1 MKTAK
6 KGFISTPLLGT
17 IIFLIALV
25 FVVNLSLS
33 ERNAVSQATTNAY
46 DNRLVSL
53 IDSYN
58 LDAASQMT
66 QSVKSSVEGFLGGGC
81 WTAFN
86 IPYAT
91 NSNSNL
97 SSDRFQ
103 FCNNALTLIKDVAC
117 TQTTSSG
124 YTTNT
129 ASGSINSSI
138 PLSNTFGLQQEL
150 TYLISPQS
158 FESFNLY
165 ATNAG
170 NLSSLLGNLN
180 NLNYQTFCNALLGT
194 ALFDCNA
201 FAAGKFQCCLN
212 APSNN
217 SVYTGQPECNQSDS
231 NYVPGCEDGTFYFML
246 NLTDSNVYPYLPR
259 VGAND
264 SSGNF
269 LNSNVL
275 AYSNPYIYINYP
287 LFKYF
292 NATYTVVQT
301 VVSSL
306 NSSPYN
312 CKYAPGGGFSSIPSV
327 SCSSSPSSNIES
339 LLINSSL
346 SEYGLNYLNFT
357 STSSFLCPS
366 AGTSCPSNLSAFFTS
381 SSSSPWYFNAPY
393 SSMSLQTNDWSP
405 LYLVNPQSSN
415 QFCMDIKWDNAFSY
429 VTG

>member
-117 TQTTSSG
+117 TQTTTG
-124 YTTNT
+124 VNGVNNYYTKGVTV
-129 ASGSINSSI
+129 
-138 PLSNTFGLQQEL
+138 PPVLSTTFGLQNEL
-150 TYLISPQS
+150 SYLTSPQS

-165 ATNAG
+165 ATNAA
-170 NLSSLLGNLN
+170 NLTNLIGSG
-180 NLNYQTFCNALLGT
+180 LYISFCNALLGEP
-194 ALFDCNA
+194 LFDCNA

-306 NSSPYN
+306 NSPSYN

-327 SCSSSPSSNIES
+327 SCSSSPPSSIGS
-339 LLINSSL
+339 LINSSL

-381 SSSSPWYFNAPY
+381 SSSSPWYFTAPY